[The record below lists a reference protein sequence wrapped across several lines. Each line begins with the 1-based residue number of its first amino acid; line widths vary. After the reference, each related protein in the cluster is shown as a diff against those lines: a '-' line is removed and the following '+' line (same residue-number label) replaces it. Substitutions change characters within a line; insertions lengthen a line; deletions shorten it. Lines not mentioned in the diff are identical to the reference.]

1 MAEGHPSQR
10 IHPGSIRADQ
20 GEGRRSLPTVANRGE
35 GGGGLGFWFGPFAY
49 LLNQVAIQCHLL
61 QPDYKH
67 IHFYY
72 VDSSSK

>member
-35 GGGGLGFWFGPFAY
+35 GGGGGVGILVWTVCIPFEPSR
-49 LLNQVAIQCHLL
+49 H
-61 QPDYKH
+61 PM
-67 IHFYY
+67 
-72 VDSSSK
+72 SSIAA